1 MPAAAVTP
9 SSLLAE
15 LRQAEH
21 PGEEETNLLDYWRML
36 VKRKWTVLAAALLVT
51 LFGLV
56 DTLLTVPM
64 YRATSTIQIEG
75 EQLNVVNMEGVTP
88 GESSGDNQFY
98 ETQYQL
104 LRSRSLAER
113 VATTLQLGSD
123 TAVVGPGQ
131 PSPWR
136 RLFGS
141 LFGAGKSSAP
151 DKASAAKAVDDRAH
165 ASTVQDGLTVDP
177 VRSSRL
183 VRLHFDSPDPAFAAR
198 VVNAVGEAY
207 ISTNLERRFG
217 ASSYAKGYL
226 EDRLAQL
233 KLKLEE
239 SEKQLVEFAQR
250 EEILSIDNEAIANQD
265 VVSLNGAVS
274 EAQRA
279 RFQAEARWRQ
289 IEALG
294 TAVLPHDMLE
304 QSMVRSLQER
314 RNALRATYQ
323 EKLRVYK
330 PEYPEMR
337 QLRAQLDEVDQ
348 QIAIE
353 AGNIKKTVKAQYDA
367 AVTLEQ
373 MLREQ
378 LAKVKADTLD
388 LQKRSIDYKFLQREV
403 ATNRE
408 LYDGLLQRYKEIGVA
423 GGVTSNNISVVDN
436 AQVPRSPFEPNI
448 SRNLMKALLIGL
460 FLGVLLALLLEYL
473 DDTIKTPE
481 DIEKRLHLVHL
492 GVVPKLGKEL
502 SPHQA
507 SLDLRSGFA
516 EAYRSVRTA
525 LQFSTESGVPSTLV
539 VTSTVPGEGKT
550 TTAKTLARNFAMLG
564 KRVLLID
571 ADLRNPSLHRAFDLD
586 NSLGLSNCLSG
597 AAKPG
602 QCIHRVEEAGI
613 SVMLSGPL
621 PPNPAELLAGPR
633 MISLLTQA
641 AERFDQIVIDAPPVL
656 GLADAPILSN
666 LAKGTL
672 LVVESGRARIGAG
685 QAAIKRLLGA
695 RARLLGAVLTKF
707 DSRSSGYGY
716 GYGGYGYES
725 YQYYGYGGAPKKLAG
740 RR

>member
-481 DIEKRLHLVHL
+481 DIEK
-492 GVVPKLGKEL
+492 
-502 SPHQA
+502 
-507 SLDLRSGFA
+507 
-516 EAYRSVRTA
+516 
-525 LQFSTESGVPSTLV
+525 
-539 VTSTVPGEGKT
+539 
-550 TTAKTLARNFAMLG
+550 
-564 KRVLLID
+564 
-571 ADLRNPSLHRAFDLD
+571 
-586 NSLGLSNCLSG
+586 
-597 AAKPG
+597 
-602 QCIHRVEEAGI
+602 
-613 SVMLSGPL
+613 
-621 PPNPAELLAGPR
+621 
-633 MISLLTQA
+633 
-641 AERFDQIVIDAPPVL
+641 
-656 GLADAPILSN
+656 
-666 LAKGTL
+666 
-672 LVVESGRARIGAG
+672 
-685 QAAIKRLLGA
+685 
-695 RARLLGAVLTKF
+695 
-707 DSRSSGYGY
+707 
-716 GYGGYGYES
+716 
-725 YQYYGYGGAPKKLAG
+725 
-740 RR
+740 